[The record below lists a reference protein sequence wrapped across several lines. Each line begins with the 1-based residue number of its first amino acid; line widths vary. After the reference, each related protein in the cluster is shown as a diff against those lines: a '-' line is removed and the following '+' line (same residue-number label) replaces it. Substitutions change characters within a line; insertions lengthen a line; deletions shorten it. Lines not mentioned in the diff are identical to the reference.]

1 MSKRLRVVLIGV
13 ALLICSIAAKVQAE
27 PLVVYTTSNRLLSF
41 DSATPGTISTN
52 VAIVGLQT
60 NEFLRGIDY
69 RPANGLL
76 YGLSN
81 QNRIYTLNPLTG
93 SAVLVSTLSVALS
106 SPADFFGVDF
116 NPTVDR
122 LRVVGSD
129 DQNLRVN
136 VDTGATIVDT
146 PINPVS
152 NSVVGSAY
160 TNNFAGATTTTLYA
174 IDPGTDSLYT
184 QNPPNNGTLNLV
196 GNLGVDTRT
205 LVGFDI
211 SGTTGVAFSVLS
223 AQGATFG
230 SLYTINLATGA
241 ATLVG
246 QIGTGFFLDGLAA
259 QPGPAAV
266 PEPATMFLLATGLAC
281 VATRVRRRR
290 NSK

>member
-13 ALLICSIAAKVQAE
+13 ALLMCSIAAKVQAE
-27 PLVVYTTSNRLLSF
+27 PLVVYTTSNRLLTF
-41 DSATPGTISTN
+41 DSATPGTISSN

-60 NEFLRGIDY
+60 NESLRGIDY

-81 QNRIYTLNPLTG
+81 ENRIYIVNPLTG

-106 SPADFFGVDF
+106 NPGGFFGVDF

-136 VDTGATIVDT
+136 VDTGAAIVDLT
-146 PINPVS
+146 INPAI

-160 TNNFAGATTTTLYA
+160 SNNFAGATATTLYA
-174 IDPGTDSLYT
+174 IDPGADALYT
-184 QNPPNNGTLNLV
+184 QNPPNVGTLNLV
-196 GNLGVDTRT
+196 GILGVNTESF
-205 LVGFDI
+205 VGFDI
-211 SGTTGVAFSVLS
+211 SGATGVAFSVLS
-223 AQGATFG
+223 APGSNFG

-246 QIGTGFFLDGLAA
+246 QIGTGFVIDGLAA
-259 QPGPAAV
+259 QPGAAV
-266 PEPATMFLLATGLAC
+266 PEPGTMFLLAAGLAG

-290 NSK
+290 NTK